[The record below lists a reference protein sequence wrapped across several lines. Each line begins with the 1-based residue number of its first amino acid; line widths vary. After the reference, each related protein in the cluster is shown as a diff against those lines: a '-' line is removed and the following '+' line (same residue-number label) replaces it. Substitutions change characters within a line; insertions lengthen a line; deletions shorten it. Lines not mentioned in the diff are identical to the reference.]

1 MPPQSVQSSR
11 SVKEYDGIKAAS
23 QIDRP
28 SYSGSFRA
36 QEETSSLM
44 NDGINDEQEDD
55 DFFYKV

>member
-1 MPPQSVQSSR
+1 
-11 SVKEYDGIKAAS
+11 VKEYDGIKAAS